1 MPQSRD
7 FAFWASDACS
17 GGVNEEGRCVGHD
30 DGTVEAWSALALRSA
45 PARQDLL
52 EHIRVETELP

>member
-1 MPQSRD
+1 VV
-7 FAFWASDACS
+7 AAW
-17 GGVNEEGRCVGHD
+17 NEEGRCVGHD